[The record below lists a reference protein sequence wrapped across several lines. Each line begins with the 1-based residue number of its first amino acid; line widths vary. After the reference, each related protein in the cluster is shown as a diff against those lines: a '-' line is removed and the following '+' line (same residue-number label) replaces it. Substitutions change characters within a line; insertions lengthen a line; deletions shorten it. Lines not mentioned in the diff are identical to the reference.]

1 MRKRHRPVPFPR
13 WTYLNGQLPSYAPK
27 AQGRCLNRA
36 TESKNRKA
44 IKPRL
49 ANRCFRPLSHLS
61 VFNSPDINELW
72 SLSLHYTA
80 IFALRG
86 TIVTIL
92 SLVPN
97 RSTARRFVSSLE
109 CA

>member
-1 MRKRHRPVPFPR
+1 MRPRQVRQQCQRRKRASRLSRNYEAELKPNNP
-13 WTYLNGQLPSYAPK
+13 WLI
-27 AQGRCLNRA
+27 
-36 TESKNRKA
+36 E
-44 IKPRL
+44 PRL

-72 SLSLHYTA
+72 SLSLYYTA

>member
-1 MRKRHRPVPFPR
+1 MAERGGFEPPVEVSP
-13 WTYLNGQLPSYAPK
+13 YDG
-27 AQGRCLNRA
+27 
-36 TESKNRKA
+36 
-44 IKPRL
+44 L

-80 IFALRG
+80 IFALCG